1 MSTPACISVAGQKT
15 GKLELGDDHEYT
27 GHFDL
32 NFRVNNLTAD
42 TLTYNVKA
50 IVLSA
55 ATEEADGN
63 TYISNSEQLLGE
75 IDLGTVTVPAD
86 GVDVSKSIQLTGDQI
101 ASLKAQFPNGAY
113 VEGFVVLTDANGE
126 NPQIG
131 LPFLGFLGDWTA
143 ASIFDSVLWTDTP
156 DGGTDIRNNKS
167 TWGVS
172 LMESAYVLENTTL
185 DVQVLGSNRFD
196 NEGKDQV

>member
-1 MSTPACISVAGQKT
+1 M
-15 GKLELGDDHEYT
+15 
-27 GHFDL
+27 
-32 NFRVNNLTAD
+32 
-42 TLTYNVKA
+42 KA

-75 IDLGTVTVPAD
+75 IDLGTVTVPAG
-86 GVDVSKSIQLTGDQI
+86 GVDVSKSIRLTDDQI

-143 ASIFDSVLWTDTP
+143 APIFDSVLWTDTP
-156 DGGTDIRNNKS
+156 DDGTDIRNNKS

-196 NEGKDQV
+196 NEGKD